1 MKGFLCN
8 KREILQAKECFC
20 KVNYAV
26 GVLICNS
33 VQLKESKTP
42 FPKNKKRKN
51 LGNLGVSIKPQIR
64 SPRSL
69 KTESWFIA

>member
-33 VQLKESKTP
+33 VQLKERETP
-42 FPKNKKRKN
+42 FPKKQEKKKP
-51 LGNLGVSIKPQIR
+51 GKLGVSIKPQIR
-64 SPRSL
+64 SPSSL
-69 KTESWFIA
+69 KTES

>member
-8 KREILQAKECFC
+8 KREILQAQERFR

-33 VQLKESKTP
+33 VQLKERKTP
-42 FPKNKKRKN
+42 FPKKQEKKKP
-51 LGNLGVSIKPQIR
+51 GKLGVSIKPQIR
-64 SPRSL
+64 SPSSL
-69 KTESWFIA
+69 KTKS